1 MEASKCPK
9 CGEEPL
15 FIEHLSK
22 WYCYGCN
29 SYVDEEKHECAAEGV
44 HEHRALPIED
54 VVKALEHED
63 TACECK
69 SCGAKL
75 QDLKDGRSYCFM
87 CETYQDAS
95 PEETPVTVEQNGE
108 PKPEPAPV
116 VNESQKLLDETPKS
130 EKFVGE
136 PETVPETLSSVPQT
150 METKIELAMPVFIN
164 VEEATPKAGPQPEP
178 ETVAAPKA
186 PEVKV
191 RKCTSCG
198 QPLKYIDKYSRYY
211 CYACRK
217 YAPREDPA
225 RAVVQPPASKAGKAC
240 PDCGKPLKYVE
251 KYTEWYC
258 YECKKY
264 PIRERAKAI
273 AAAKPAPEVPKCKT
287 CGDPLKYV
295 PQYSRHYCYKCKK
308 YAPKDSV
315 QKPTVMAEAKQEI
328 KNCPA
333 CREPMKFVSEYN
345 EWYCYKCRK
354 YSLRPVKP
362 ILL

>member
-29 SYVDEEKHECAAEGV
+29 SYVDDERHECNTEHV
-44 HEHRALPIED
+44 HESALPIEEG
-54 VVKALEHED
+54 VKALEHEE
-63 TACECK
+63 TAQECK
-69 SCGAKL
+69 TCGAKL
-75 QDLKDGRSYCFM
+75 QDLKDGRLYCFM
-87 CETYQDAS
+87 CETYQDVAAAEA
-95 PEETPVTVEQNGE
+95 PIVVEQ
-108 PKPEPAPV
+108 KPEPNPESPV
-116 VNESQKLLDETPKS
+116 LNESQKLIDEPPKTDG
-130 EKFVGE
+130 FVGE
-136 PETVPETLSSVPQT
+136 PEAVVQAESPAPQV
-150 METKIELAMPVFIN
+150 METKIDVTMPVIIN
-164 VEEATPKAGPQPEP
+164 IEDAAPRAAEPEP
-178 ETVAAPKA
+178 EPVAAPKA
-186 PEVKV
+186 PEPKV
-191 RKCTSCG
+191 RMCTTCG

-217 YAPREDPA
+217 YAPRDDPA
-225 RAVVQPPASKAGKAC
+225 RTVVKAPASVAGKTC
-240 PDCGKPLKYVE
+240 PDCGRPLKYVE

-264 PIRERAKAI
+264 PLRERAKAK
-273 AAAKPAPEVPKCKT
+273 AAAKPAPEVPSCPN

-315 QKPTVMAEAKQEI
+315 QKPVAKAEPKQEAKS
-328 KNCPA
+328 CPV
-333 CREPMKFVSEYN
+333 CHEHMKYVTEYN

-362 ILL
+362 VLL